1 MIPMKS
7 TAATRGWLI
16 FLVVVTSIVGP
27 ENASAAQTAR
37 TEVLSVGVAEPLMA
51 AQVAIQK
58 NHWDAALE
66 SIKQAQAAAR
76 LTAKDEYNIDA
87 LLGYVLYRQ
96 NKYKQAAA
104 VYERLLESPL
114 VPAAQV
120 SERTK
125 AIAEMYFKMGEYPR
139 AAKWAKAFLGRHP
152 DAPQVAAMLGD
163 AYFRMDNYKSA
174 VATMTALVA
183 DAEHDR
189 RIPKESWLRII
200 EDSYYRLED
209 LRGMESALVLLV
221 GYFHEPEDWRELL
234 DLCSRDVHDERIAL
248 GYHRLMF
255 ELNVLTRPDDYE
267 AMVFETL
274 TAGVPAEALQVLDSA
289 RNEDVFSGPDSMPGR
304 YERLFKRVQKEVA
317 ANRVSLRRLATK
329 PTDASGGQDDVL
341 LGQIYLSY
349 GQYDLAVAALN
360 RGINKGGV
368 QEADEAHMSLGIA
381 YLQLGLRDLA
391 DEAFRAVDRGS
402 PWAGLAELWRL
413 RVNANALV
421 NQSLASSRR
430 RYF

>member
-1 MIPMKS
+1 
-7 TAATRGWLI
+7 
-16 FLVVVTSIVGP
+16 
-27 ENASAAQTAR
+27 
-37 TEVLSVGVAEPLMA
+37 
-51 AQVAIQK
+51 
-58 NHWDAALE
+58 
-66 SIKQAQAAAR
+66 

-114 VPAAQV
+114 MPTAQV

-125 AIAEMYFKMGEYPR
+125 AIAEMYFKMGDYPR
-139 AAKWAKAFLGRHP
+139 AAKWAKAFLGQHP
-152 DAPQVAAMLGD
+152 DEPQVATMLGD
-163 AYFRMDNYKSA
+163 AYFRMDDYKNA
-174 VATMTALVA
+174 AATMTAIVA

-209 LRGMESALVLLV
+209 VRGMESALVPLV
-221 GYFHEPEDWRELL
+221 GYFHEPDDWRELL

-255 ELNVLTRPDDYE
+255 ELDVLTRPDDYE

-274 TAGVPAEALQVLDSA
+274 NAGVPAESLQVLDSA
-289 RNEDVFSGPDSMPGR
+289 RNKDVFSTPDSVPGR
-304 YERLFKRVQKEVA
+304 YERLLKRVQTEMA
-317 ANRVSLRRLATK
+317 ANRILLRRLATT
-329 PTDASGGQDDVL
+329 PTDASRGQDDVL

-349 GQYDLAVAALN
+349 GQYDQAVAALN
-360 RGINKGGV
+360 RGIKKGDV
-368 QEADEAHMSLGIA
+368 RDPDEAHMSLGIA
-381 YLQLGLRDLA
+381 YLQQGLRDLA
-391 DEAFRAVDRGS
+391 DEAFRTVDKGS

-413 RVNANALV
+413 RVNANALGDR
-421 NQSLASSRR
+421 SLASSRR